1 MGMMGGWME
10 AETQLNI
17 KVKLTIG
24 SFLSAC

>member
-10 AETQLNI
+10 AGTQLNI

-24 SFLSAC
+24 SLSSAC